1 MPRRGVQTGA
11 YTAVGVWFG
20 TQIATSVVWRSQTGT
35 MASTKGGLDF
45 CPWTVSAGEA
55 LQRLSVA
62 DPGVGLTSEEAHARL
77 ERDGPNELDK
87 EPGKPL
93 WKLVLEQFDDM
104 LVKVLLA
111 AAFISFLLA
120 FFEEGSAEVRASPA
134 QCLRNNSA
142 GRAHLSQ

>member
-1 MPRRGVQTGA
+1 MAPSK
-11 YTAVGVWFG
+11 
-20 TQIATSVVWRSQTGT
+20 SVPDD
-35 MASTKGGLDF
+35 LDF
-45 CPWTVSAGEA
+45 CPWTVSASAA
-55 LQRLSVA
+55 LAHLGVDESTGLS
-62 DPGVGLTSEEAHARL
+62 TEEATAKL

-120 FFEEGSAEVRASPA
+120 FFDASAAEVRCVRPRTACA
-134 QCLRNNSA
+134 VY
-142 GRAHLSQ
+142 